1 MYLQRKNQQCIII
14 LSVLFCREPET
25 RYTLCTD
32 GPSLGAKSGL
42 PDDLTQNMI
51 PVTPPGIGNVGRGT
65 RAPSESGF
73 KVGENLPPEQPVA
86 GEIFEKRKNYFL
98 KND

>member
-1 MYLQRKNQQCIII
+1 MYLQRKNQHCIFIV
-14 LSVLFCREPET
+14 SVLFCSETET
-25 RYTLCTD
+25 RYTLCTG

-51 PVTPPGIGNVGRGT
+51 PVTPPGNGNVGRGT

-73 KVGENLPPEQPVA
+73 KVGENLTPEQSVT
-86 GEIFEKRKNYFL
+86 GEILRKE
-98 KND
+98 

>member
-65 RAPSESGF
+65 RARSEFSF
-73 KVGENLPPEQPVA
+73 KVGENLPPAKKIA
-86 GEIFEKRKNYFL
+86 GEISKKNF
-98 KND
+98 N